1 MWGSHRTHRDAVVTV
16 AVRLVSRDRLSLNPE
31 LLLWAPGSAQG
42 LAACQKTTH
51 TSSLDAV
58 LVPGASWQRRPLG
71 APSCLPPITD
81 TQPCERGAH

>member
-1 MWGSHRTHRDAVVTV
+1 MVTV

-31 LLLWAPGSAQG
+31 LFLWAPGSAQG

-51 TSSLDAV
+51 TSGLDAV

-81 TQPCERGAH
+81 TQPCEPGAH